1 MKKII
6 IFLILFYICPTLL
19 QAHGTVVVEGVQHN
33 DGFIDVKIYKN
44 KEDFLKEEKAL
55 DSIRKKAVRGKN
67 IIPFSNIHE
76 GEIAIVVYHDEN
88 SDGKLNTGLFWRPKE
103 GYAFSNDYSPK
114 GPPKFKKAAIN
125 LIHGEPVNILL
136 NY

>member
-6 IFLILFYICPTLL
+6 IISILSFINPTLIY
-19 QAHGTVVVEGVQHN
+19 AHGTVVVEGVQHK
-33 DGFIDVKIYKN
+33 DGFIDIKIYKN
-44 KEDFLKEEKAL
+44 KEDFLEEEKAI
-55 DSIRKKAVRGKN
+55 DSIRKKAVKGKN
-67 IIPFSNIHE
+67 IVPFSKIHE

-103 GYAFSNDYSPK
+103 GYAFSNNYIPK

-125 LIHGEPVNILL
+125 LIHGEPVTILL